1 MTKVRFHRA
10 AHAELDR
17 AYAWYEERNPK
28 AADRF
33 LDEVLDKTRL
43 LAKAPKQ
50 WPIVRGRTRALVPD
64 HFPFTLFYR
73 HRPAQ
78 DLVWIIAVAH
88 QRRRP
93 GYWHGR

>member
-17 AYAWYEERNPK
+17 SYAWYEERNP
-28 AADRF
+28 AAAERF
-33 LDEVLDKTRL
+33 LDEVLEKARL
-43 LAKAPKQ
+43 IAEAPQQ
-50 WPIVRGRTRALVPD
+50 WPVTRGTTRELTLD
-64 HFPFTLFYR
+64 RFPFTLIYR
-73 HRPAQ
+73 HRAVE
-78 DLVWIIAVAH
+78 DLVWIVAVAH